1 MKKVTKEDKTLE
13 ERKVVAIEK
22 IAIILDSLT
31 VWFEDID
38 KEEWSNR
45 MQYYLSEYHKKYI
58 DSNE

>member
-13 ERKVVAIEK
+13 ESKVVAIEK

>member
-1 MKKVTKEDKTLE
+1 MKEVNKELE

-22 IAIILDSLT
+22 IATILDSLT

>member
-22 IAIILDSLT
+22 IATILDSLT

>member
-13 ERKVVAIEK
+13 ERKVVPIEK
-22 IAIILDSLT
+22 IATILDSLT

>member
-58 DSNE
+58 DINE